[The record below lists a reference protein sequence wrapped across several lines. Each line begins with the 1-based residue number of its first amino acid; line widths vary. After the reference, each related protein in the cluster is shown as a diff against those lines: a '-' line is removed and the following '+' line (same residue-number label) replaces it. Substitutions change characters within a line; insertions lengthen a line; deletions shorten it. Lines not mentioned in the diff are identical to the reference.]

1 MAVKDKVCEMCH
13 ISCANI
19 NPKGVLRES
28 DHKVLEIGSREDLME
43 KSNELKMKFK
53 ESLAF

>member
-28 DHKVLEIGSREDLME
+28 DHKVLEIGSREDLTE
-43 KSNELKMKFK
+43 KNDELKMKF
-53 ESLAF
+53 